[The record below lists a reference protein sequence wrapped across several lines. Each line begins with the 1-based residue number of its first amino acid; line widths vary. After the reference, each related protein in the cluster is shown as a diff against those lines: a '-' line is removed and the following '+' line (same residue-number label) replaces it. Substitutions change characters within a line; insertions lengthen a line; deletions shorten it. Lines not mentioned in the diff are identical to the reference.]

1 MINADTSS
9 KSESP
14 EMINLEDD
22 DLEVSFKIESPV
34 KRTTRNGNPIVDSV
48 NNDEDI
54 LAIFDVVI

>member
-34 KRTTRNGNPIVDSV
+34 NRTTRKGNPIVDSV
-48 NNDEDI
+48 KNDEDI